1 VRAPARAGITYH
13 GGWARVMYTRDS
25 FSTQKNLRGRD
36 LIFVELDQ
44 RATIAFCSAFEI
56 ADVAHR
62 DRPALATYPVHDVHR
77 GGERVT
83 RAKRVVSAILGARED
98 ECARVAI
105 EQASDSENVN
115 AVS

>member
-1 VRAPARAGITYH
+1 MLSNRHHSANGFYCHFLFAALCKSLHWKKAQIG
-13 GGWARVMYTRDS
+13 
-25 FSTQKNLRGRD
+25 L
-36 LIFVELDQ
+36 
-44 RATIAFCSAFEI
+44 AFTSGSAFEI